1 MCIYW
6 RWKKKLEKTKARK
19 ENSHYIAAHKVVTNA
34 YLSVDYYL
42 WGYKKGISATFMDLC
57 K

>member
-6 RWKKKLEKTKARK
+6 RWKKKLEKTEARK